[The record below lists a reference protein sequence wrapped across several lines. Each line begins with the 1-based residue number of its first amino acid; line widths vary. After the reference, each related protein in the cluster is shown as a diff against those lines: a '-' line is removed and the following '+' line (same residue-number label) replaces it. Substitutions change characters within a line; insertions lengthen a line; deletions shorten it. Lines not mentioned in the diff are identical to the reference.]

1 MSLSCHIVFAA
12 EVDGVSIWNGFT
24 CGALSLIVLISLIVG
39 GMRGYKAFFLS
50 FYTPPNPNEEREKLL
65 ADVDGDKKPDIVY
78 KSDKIPEWKILPRDK
93 ATRRLLKYLSGQ
105 DKWFERKYLCEIL
118 EDVYVR
124 LREATERRSVKSV
137 ETDLTQEHADELHAQ
152 LKAMKKKGHRR
163 VFGKVVVIDINIL
176 HVEAAGPKDKHT
188 VTALITAQSKDYVED
203 DETGKAVEGKKK
215 TYYCQ
220 EFWTLCRGPKR
231 WLVELTRPPGDSE
244 NILKAKNVLSRVD
257 SEGLAAE
264 AEASVMEHV
273 TARD

>member
-1 MSLSCHIVFAA
+1 MPSVFAA
-12 EVDGVSIWNGFT
+12 ITLEDVVH
-24 CGALSLIVLISLIVG
+24 VIVG
-39 GMRGYKAFFLS
+39 ILALIFLVALGLAMMWVSPKWRPFLLS
-50 FYTPPNPNEEREKLL
+50 FYTPPNPNEARAKMLEEME
-65 ADVDGDKKPDIVY
+65 GPKKPDIVY
-78 KSDKIPEWKILPRDK
+78 KTERVPEWTVLPRDK
-93 ATRRLLKYLSGQ
+93 ATRQVLKFLGAQ
-105 DKWFERKYLCEIL
+105 DKWFERKYLCEIF
-118 EDVYVR
+118 EEAYV
-124 LREATERRSVKSV
+124 LTREATERRSVGRV
-137 ETDLTQEHADELHAQ
+137 ETHLTAEYADELHAQ